1 MLPKITVDM
10 SIDIGHD
17 PQGER
22 GARVGIDQE
31 AEAKIGGE
39 DPDVK

>member
-1 MLPKITVDM
+1 MLPKIAIDM
-10 SIDIGHD
+10 SINTGHG

-31 AEAKIGGE
+31 AEAKIDGE